1 MKLKFEIFFLHHQH
15 HYHHLYHHHHPL
27 PFINIFF
34 FSFLLQN
41 ASFRIYRVLSL
52 PEILDRWL
60 LEQGKKRF
68 LQSPQKI
75 QEMKMLVKP
84 ISKYFCVLKRVAHV
98 LSKGTLHWKDTLHL
112 EHAARQSR
120 EKLYST
126 WQS

>member
-1 MKLKFEIFFLHHQH
+1 MFFFFIISIIIIIIIFIIILIEDTF
-15 HYHHLYHHHHPL
+15 YYHHPL
-27 PFINIFF
+27 SFINIFVF
-34 FSFLLQN
+34 IFGCRKF
-41 ASFRIYRVLSL
+41 RVLSL
-52 PEILDRWL
+52 PEILDWWL
-60 LEQGKKRF
+60 LEQGETSF

-75 QEMKMLVKP
+75 QEKKILVKP
-84 ISKYFCVLKRVAHV
+84 ISKYFYVLEKVAHV